1 MQRAQGAGTLAR
13 VQPTHRYAWH
23 GRSLLITNRRIECEE
38 ADELTGYYFGEARH
52 LRALRLRINDATPWL
67 CAEGDHAHAELAA
80 VYIYPEL
87 TEFAGG
93 GSDVADDWAW
103 QDQSGVTQ
111 RTIDI
116 RCRLQVTPC
125 ELIVAIAIANRSLTH
140 VRLRALW
147 ELSADFADIQEAL
160 SGRRQQTAPVQTRCE
175 GGALVFQYAHPE
187 LPLATRVRGIGGSW
201 EQAANGLAAWV
212 DLDPA
217 ERHESRLIVTPQDG
231 TSNERDDG
239 ERDIE
244 SALRSVSDEGR
255 RVAHVARWRS
265 RLATIETP
273 QDTAVAEI
281 ISQAADDLA
290 SFALLDGRE
299 DEWLAPQA
307 GIPLY
312 PALFGRDSV
321 TIGWQA
327 AMLDRGELLDASLT
341 RVGRMQGTRDD
352 PERDEEPG
360 RIVQQV
366 RTGPLSRLG
375 HLPFGRYYGDFASPL
390 AFVIALAHHFAWSGD
405 RAVLQRHWDTA
416 RRILDW
422 ARERG
427 DRDGDGYLE
436 YQTKSSKGAKNQG
449 WKDSGNAILYEDGT
463 PVPAP
468 LATCEVQGYW
478 FAAQQ
483 LAAVLSWVLG
493 AHDEA
498 KAHWHAASELKAHFN
513 RDWWMEDERCVALA
527 LDPDKR
533 LARSVTSNA
542 GQCLATGIVADE
554 HVPQLVG
561 RLFAPDMFSGWG
573 VRTLSSKHVA
583 YNPLSYHLGTV
594 WPVENATIV
603 FGLRRFGFDARAL
616 DLAEGMVGLTRLYER
631 GRAPECVGGYSR
643 AEFPHPGAYPRA
655 NPIQA
660 WNQSG
665 LLLVMQ
671 SLLGLQPVAM
681 IHTLL
686 VDPALPAWLPEVT
699 VRGLRLGSATATLRF
714 WRDDS
719 GASHADVLEKRGT
732 FHLVRQPPPESL
744 HAGVRDRLSAL
755 VETVRH

>member
-1 MQRAQGAGTLAR
+1 VYGAKRAGAHAR

-23 GRSLLITNRRIECEE
+23 GRSLLVTNERLECGE
-38 ADELTGYYFGEARH
+38 ADDLTGYFFGETRH
-52 LRALRLRINDATPWL
+52 LRTLRLRINDATPWL
-67 CAEGDHAHAELAA
+67 CAEGEDGHAELAA

-87 TEFAGG
+87 TEFSGG
-93 GSDVADDWAW
+93 GTDAADDWAW
-103 QDQSGVTQ
+103 LNESGVTQ

-116 RCRLQVTPC
+116 RCQLQVTPRD
-125 ELIVAIAIANRSLTH
+125 LVVVLAIANRSLHH
-140 VRLRALW
+140 VRLHVLW

-160 SGRRQQTAPVQTRCE
+160 SGRRQQTAPVESRCE
-175 GGALVFQYAHPE
+175 GGELVFHYAHPE
-187 LPLATRVRGIGGSW
+187 LPLATSVRSAGGPW
-201 EQAANGLAAWV
+201 ERSTNGLAAWIE
-212 DLDPA
+212 LGPA
-217 ERHESRLIVTPQDG
+217 ERHESRLEVTPNDG
-231 TSNERDDG
+231 PDREPNDGDRDV
-239 ERDIE
+239 E
-244 SALRSVSDEGR
+244 R
-255 RVAHVARWRS
+255 RVAHVERWRS
-265 RLATIETP
+265 RLATFETP
-273 QDTAVAEI
+273 RNTVVAEL
-281 ISQAADDLA
+281 ISQAADDLG
-290 SFALLDGRE
+290 SFALLDGPE

-341 RVGRMQGTRDD
+341 RLGRLQGTRDD

-366 RTGPLSRLG
+366 RSGPLSRLG
-375 HLPFGRYYGDFASPL
+375 CLPFGRYYGDFASPL
-390 AFVIALAHHFAWSGD
+390 AYVIALAHHFAWSGD
-405 RAVLQRHWDTA
+405 RAFLERQWDA
-416 RRILDW
+416 VRRILDW
-422 ARERG
+422 ARDRG
-427 DRDGDGYLE
+427 DRDRDGYLE
-436 YQTKSSKGAKNQG
+436 YQTKSSNGAKNQG

-468 LATCEVQGYW
+468 LATCELQGYW

-483 LAAVLSWVLG
+483 LAAVLGWVIG
-493 AHDEA
+493 AHEEA
-498 KAHWHAASELKAHFN
+498 KAHWHAASELKARFN
-513 RDWWMEDERCVALA
+513 RDWWMEEEGCVALA

-533 LARSVTSNA
+533 LARSVASNA
-542 GQCLATGIVADE
+542 GHCLASGIVADE
-554 HVPQLVG
+554 HVPRLVG

-573 VRTLSSKHVA
+573 VRTLSTRHIA

-616 DLAEGMVGLTRLYER
+616 DLAEGMVSLTRLYDR
-631 GRAPECVGGYSR
+631 GRVPECVGGYAR

-655 NPIQA
+655 NPIQG

-665 LLLVMQ
+665 LVLVMH

-681 IHTLL
+681 IHTLF
-686 VDPALPAWLPEVT
+686 VDPALPPWLPEVT
-699 VRGLRLGSATATLRF
+699 VRGLRLGTATATLRF

-744 HAGVRDRLSAL
+744 DAGIRDRLGAL

>member
-1 MQRAQGAGTLAR
+1 MDGANWAGARAR
-13 VQPTHRYAWH
+13 VQPTHRYAWC
-23 GRSLLITNRRIECEE
+23 GRSLLVTNERLECGEP
-38 ADELTGYYFGEARH
+38 DGLTGYFFAETRH
-52 LRALRLRINDATPWL
+52 LHTLRLRVNDATPWL
-67 CAEGDHAHAELAA
+67 CAEGEDGHAELAA

-87 TEFAGG
+87 THFEGG
-93 GSDVADDWAW
+93 GTDMADDWVW
-103 QDQSGVTQ
+103 RDQSAVTQ
-111 RTIDI
+111 RSIDI
-116 RCRLQVTPC
+116 RTRLRVTPSD
-125 ELIVAIAIANRSLTH
+125 LVVVLTIANRSRQH
-140 VRLRALW
+140 VRLHVRW
-147 ELSADFADIQEAL
+147 ELSVDFADIQEAL
-160 SGRRQQTAPVQTRCE
+160 SARRQQTAPVESRWE
-175 GGALVFQYAHPE
+175 GDELVFHYAHPG
-187 LPLATRVRGIGGSW
+187 LSLATSVRSVGGRW
-201 EQAANGLAAWV
+201 ERSPDGLAAWV
-212 DLDPA
+212 ELDHA
-217 ERHESRLIVTPQDG
+217 ETLESRLVVTPHDG
-231 TSNERDDG
+231 SGG
-239 ERDIE
+239 ER
-244 SALRSVSDEGR
+244 DEGR
-255 RVAHVARWRS
+255 RVAHVERWRS
-265 RLATIETP
+265 RLATFETP
-273 QDTAVAEI
+273 RNTAVAEI
-281 ISQAADDLA
+281 VSQAADDLG
-290 SFALLDGRE
+290 SFALLDGSE

-312 PALFGRDSV
+312 PGLFGRDAITV
-321 TIGWQA
+321 GWQA

-341 RVGRMQGTRDD
+341 RLGRLQGTHDD

-360 RIVQQV
+360 RIVQQA

-405 RAVLQRHWDTA
+405 RGFLQRHWDTA

-436 YQTKSSKGAKNQG
+436 YQTKSPAGPKNQG

-468 LATCEVQGYW
+468 LATCELQGYW

-483 LAAVLSWVLG
+483 MAAVISWILG
-493 AHDEA
+493 THEEA
-498 KAHWHAASELKAHFN
+498 KAYWHAASELKARFN
-513 RDWWMEDERCVALA
+513 RDWWMEDETCVALA

-533 LARSVTSNA
+533 LARGVTSNA
-542 GQCLATGIVADE
+542 GQCLAAGIIADE
-554 HVPQLVG
+554 HVPKLVG
-561 RLFAPDMFSGWG
+561 RLFASDMFSGWG
-573 VRTLSSKHVA
+573 VRTLSTRHVA

-616 DLAEGMVGLTRLYER
+616 DLAEGMMSLTRLYDR
-631 GRAPECVGGYSR
+631 GRVPECVGGYSR

-665 LLLVMQ
+665 LVLVMQ

-681 IHTLL
+681 IHTLF
-686 VDPALPAWLPEVT
+686 VDPALPPWLPEVT
-699 VRGLRLGSATATLRF
+699 VRTLRLGDATATLRF

-719 GASHADVLEKRGT
+719 GDSHADVVEKQGK

-744 HAGVRDRLSAL
+744 HAGIRDRLSAL
-755 VETVRH
+755 IGGMRDAG

>member
-1 MQRAQGAGTLAR
+1 VET
-13 VQPTHRYAWH
+13 V
-23 GRSLLITNRRIECEE
+23 
-38 ADELTGYYFGEARH
+38 
-52 LRALRLRINDATPWL
+52 
-67 CAEGDHAHAELAA
+67 
-80 VYIYPEL
+80 
-87 TEFAGG
+87 
-93 GSDVADDWAW
+93 
-103 QDQSGVTQ
+103 
-111 RTIDI
+111 
-116 RCRLQVTPC
+116 
-125 ELIVAIAIANRSLTH
+125 
-140 VRLRALW
+140 
-147 ELSADFADIQEAL
+147 
-160 SGRRQQTAPVQTRCE
+160 CE
-175 GGALVFQYAHPE
+175 GGTLVFRYKHPE
-187 LPLATRVRGIGGSW
+187 LPLVTRILAEGGHW
-201 EQAANGLAAWV
+201 ERISNGLSASIE
-212 DLDPA
+212 LDPG
-217 ERHESRLIVTPQDG
+217 EMHESRLVVTAHDG
-231 TSNERDDG
+231 AGDDDNDG
-239 ERDIE
+239 EGDV
-244 SALRSVSDEGR
+244 AR
-255 RVAHVARWRS
+255 RIAHVAAWRS
-265 RLATIETP
+265 RLASFETP
-273 QDTAVAEI
+273 HDTAIADFVA
-281 ISQAADDLA
+281 QAADDLG

-312 PALFGRDSV
+312 PALFGRDAITV
-321 TIGWQA
+321 GWQA
-327 AMLDRGELLDASLT
+327 AMIDRGELLDAALT
-341 RVGRMQGTRDD
+341 RLGRLQGTHDD
-352 PERDEEPG
+352 PVRDEEPG

-375 HLPFGRYYGDFASPL
+375 HVPFARYYGDFASPL

-405 RAVLQRHWDTA
+405 RKFLDRHWDSA

-436 YQTKSSKGAKNQG
+436 YQTQSPKGAKNQG

-468 LATCEVQGYW
+468 VATCEVQGYW

-483 LAAVLSWVLG
+483 LAAMLAWVMG
-493 AHDEA
+493 AHEDA
-498 KAHWHAASELKAHFN
+498 KSHWHAASDLKTRFN
-513 RDWWMEDERCVALA
+513 RDWWMDDEHCVALA

-542 GQCLATGIVADE
+542 GQCLATGIIADE
-554 HVPQLVG
+554 HVPQIVG

-573 VRTLSSKHVA
+573 IRTLSTKHVA

-616 DLAEGMVGLTRLYER
+616 DLAEGMMSLTRLYDR

-671 SLLGLQPVAM
+671 SILGLQPVAM
-681 IHTLL
+681 IHTLF
-686 VDPALPAWLPEVT
+686 VDPALPPWLPEVI
-699 VRGLRLGSATATLRF
+699 VRGLRLGGATATLRF

-719 GASHADVLEKRGT
+719 GDSHADVVEKRGT

-744 HAGVRDRLSAL
+744 HAGVRDRLGAL

>member
-1 MQRAQGAGTLAR
+1 VGGAKRAGTRAR
-13 VQPTHRYAWH
+13 VQPAHRYVWH
-23 GRSLLITNRRIECEE
+23 GRSLLVTNERLECGE
-38 ADELTGYYFGEARH
+38 ADDLTGYFFAETRH
-52 LRALRLRINDATPWL
+52 LRTLRLSINDAAPWL
-67 CAEGDHAHAELAA
+67 CAEGEDGHAELAA

-87 TEFAGG
+87 TEFSGG
-93 GSDVADDWAW
+93 GTDVADDWAW
-103 QDQSGVTQ
+103 RDESGVTQ

-116 RCRLQVTPC
+116 RTRLQVSPRD
-125 ELIVAIAIANRSLTH
+125 LVVVLAIANRSLHH
-140 VRLRALW
+140 VRLRVVW
-147 ELSADFADIQEAL
+147 ELSVDFADIQEAL
-160 SGRRQQTAPVQTRCE
+160 SGRRQQTAPVETRCE
-175 GGALVFQYAHPE
+175 RGELVFQYAHPE
-187 LPLATRVRGIGGSW
+187 LSLATTVRSVGGRW
-201 EQAANGLAAWV
+201 ERSPKGLAAWME
-212 DLDPA
+212 LGPA
-217 ERHESRLIVTPQDG
+217 EQHESRLVVTPRDG
-231 TSNERDDG
+231 SRGECDDG
-239 ERDIE
+239 ERDVE
-244 SALRSVSDEGR
+244 R
-255 RVAHVARWRS
+255 RLAHVERWRS
-265 RLATIETP
+265 RLATFETP
-273 QDTAVAEI
+273 RNTAVAEL
-281 ISQAADDLA
+281 ISQAADDLG
-290 SFALLDGRE
+290 SFALLDGPE

-341 RVGRMQGTRDD
+341 RLGRLQGTRDD

-366 RTGPLSRLG
+366 RSGPLSRLDC
-375 HLPFGRYYGDFASPL
+375 LPFGRYYGDFASPL
-390 AFVIALAHHFAWSGD
+390 AYVIALAHHFAWSGD
-405 RAVLQRHWDTA
+405 RAFLERQWDTV

-427 DRDGDGYLE
+427 DRDRDGYLE

-468 LATCEVQGYW
+468 VATCELQGYW

-483 LAAVLSWVLG
+483 LAAVLGWVIG
-493 AHDEA
+493 AHEEA
-498 KAHWHAASELKAHFN
+498 KAHWHAASELKARFN
-513 RDWWMEDERCVALA
+513 RDWWMEEEGCIALA

-533 LARSVTSNA
+533 LARSVASNA
-542 GQCLATGIVADE
+542 GHCLASGIVADE
-554 HVPQLVG
+554 HIPKLVG

-573 VRTLSSKHVA
+573 VRTLSTRHIA

-616 DLAEGMVGLTRLYER
+616 DLAEGMVNLTRLYDR
-631 GRAPECVGGYSR
+631 GRVPECVGGYSR

-655 NPIQA
+655 NPIQS

-665 LLLVMQ
+665 LILVMH

-681 IHTLL
+681 VHTLF
-686 VDPALPAWLPEVT
+686 VDPALPPWLPEVT
-699 VRGLRLGSATATLRF
+699 VRGLRLGTATATIRF

-719 GASHADVLEKRGT
+719 GASHADVLEKRGK
-732 FHLVRQPPPESL
+732 FRLVRQPPPESL
-744 HAGVRDRLSAL
+744 HAGMRDRLGAL